1 MSGDFVALV
10 RPAGSAD
17 GVMPEAA
24 RERAPRA
31 SCRPG
36 ERGARIVVDT

>member
-1 MSGDFVALV
+1 MALV

-17 GVMPEAA
+17 GVVPEAA
-24 RERAPRA
+24 REQEPRA
-31 SCRPG
+31 SRRTG